1 MAENKKDVMDEE
13 LKKENKAAEAESK
26 AAENTQEQ
34 EAQNEEETK
43 EAAEGNEA
51 EDSEE
56 KDSEEKDSEEKDS
69 EEKDSKDK
77 GLFGKKKK
85 KDKKDEQIEDL
96 NDRLRR
102 QMAEFDNFR
111 KRSEKEKSQMFDMGA
126 RFIIEK
132 VLPVVDNFERGLAAV
147 PEDQKDDAF
156 VTGMDKVYKQLMTE
170 FDSIGVK
177 PIEALGQ
184 EFNPDLHNAVMQ
196 VESDEYEPGVVAQ
209 ELQKGYMYKDTVVR
223 HSMVAVVSE

>member
-1 MAENKKDVMDEE
+1 MAETNNKDVTEE
-13 LKKENKAAEAESK
+13 LEKDKVVEETVDTEENKAAEESAEKTKTEDSAEK
-26 AAENTQEQ
+26 ENAQDTEAAS
-34 EAQNEEETK
+34 EETDTK
-43 EAAEGNEA
+43 EK
-51 EDSEE
+51 
-56 KDSEEKDSEEKDS
+56 KD
-69 EEKDSKDK
+69 
-77 GLFGKKKK
+77 GIFGKKKK
-85 KDKKDEQIEDL
+85 KDKKDAQIEDL

-126 RFIIEK
+126 KSIIEK
-132 VLPVVDNFERGLAAV
+132 VLPIVDNFERGLAAV
-147 PEDQKDDAF
+147 PEEQKDDAF

-177 PIEALGQ
+177 PIEAVGQ

-196 VESDEYEPGVVAQ
+196 VESEEFEPGIVAQ

>member
-43 EAAEGNEA
+43 EAAEGSEA
-51 EDSEE
+51 E
-56 KDSEEKDSEEKDS
+56 DSEEKDS

-111 KRSEKEKSQMFDMGA
+111 KRTEKEKSGMFEMGA
-126 RFIIEK
+126 KSVVEK
-132 VLPVVDNFERGLAAV
+132 LLPVVDNFERGLASV
-147 PEDQKDDAF
+147 PEEQKEDPF
-156 VTGMDKVYKQLMTE
+156 VAGVDKVYKQLLTV
-170 FDSIGVK
+170 FDELGVK
-177 PIEALGQ
+177 PIEAVGQ
-184 EFNPDLHNAVMQ
+184 PFDPNFHNAVMH
-196 VESDEYEPGVVAQ
+196 VEDDEQGENVVV
-209 ELQKGYMYKDTVVR
+209 EEFQKGYMYHDSVVR
-223 HSMVAVVSE
+223 HSMVKVAN

>member
-1 MAENKKDVMDEE
+1 MAETNNKDVTEE
-13 LKKENKAAEAESK
+13 LEKDKDVEETVDTEENKAAEES
-26 AAENTQEQ
+26 A
-34 EAQNEEETK
+34 EETK
-43 EAAEGNEA
+43 TEDSAEKENAQDTEAA
-51 EDSEE
+51 SEE
-56 KDSEEKDSEEKDS
+56 TDTKEKKD
-69 EEKDSKDK
+69 
-77 GLFGKKKK
+77 GIFGKKKK
-85 KDKKDEQIEDL
+85 KDKKDAQIEDL

-126 RFIIEK
+126 KSIIEK
-132 VLPVVDNFERGLAAV
+132 VLPIVDNFERGLAAV
-147 PEDQKDDAF
+147 PEEQKDDAF

-177 PIEALGQ
+177 PIEAVGQ

-196 VESDEYEPGVVAQ
+196 VESEEFEPGIVAQ

>member
-1 MAENKKDVMDEE
+1 MAETNNKDVTEE
-13 LKKENKAAEAESK
+13 LEKDKVVEDTVDTEENKAAEES
-26 AAENTQEQ
+26 A
-34 EAQNEEETK
+34 EETK
-43 EAAEGNEA
+43 TEDSAETENAQDTEAA
-51 EDSEE
+51 SEE
-56 KDSEEKDSEEKDS
+56 TDTKEKKD
-69 EEKDSKDK
+69 
-77 GLFGKKKK
+77 GIFGKKKK
-85 KDKKDEQIEDL
+85 KDKKDAQIEDL

-126 RFIIEK
+126 KSIIEK
-132 VLPVVDNFERGLAAV
+132 VLPIVDNFERGLAAV
-147 PEDQKDDAF
+147 PEEQKDDAF

-177 PIEALGQ
+177 PIEAVGQ

-196 VESDEYEPGVVAQ
+196 VESEEFEPGIVAQ

>member
-1 MAENKKDVMDEE
+1 MAETNNKDVTEE
-13 LKKENKAAEAESK
+13 LEKDKVVEETGDTEENKAAEES
-26 AAENTQEQ
+26 A
-34 EAQNEEETK
+34 EETK
-43 EAAEGNEA
+43 TEDSAEKENAQDTEAA
-51 EDSEE
+51 SEE
-56 KDSEEKDSEEKDS
+56 TDTKEKKD
-69 EEKDSKDK
+69 
-77 GLFGKKKK
+77 GIFGKKKK
-85 KDKKDEQIEDL
+85 KDKKDAQIEDL

-126 RFIIEK
+126 KSIIEK
-132 VLPVVDNFERGLAAV
+132 VLPIVDNFERGLAAV
-147 PEDQKDDAF
+147 PEEQKDDAF

-177 PIEALGQ
+177 PIEAVGQ

-196 VESDEYEPGVVAQ
+196 VESEEFEPGIVAQ